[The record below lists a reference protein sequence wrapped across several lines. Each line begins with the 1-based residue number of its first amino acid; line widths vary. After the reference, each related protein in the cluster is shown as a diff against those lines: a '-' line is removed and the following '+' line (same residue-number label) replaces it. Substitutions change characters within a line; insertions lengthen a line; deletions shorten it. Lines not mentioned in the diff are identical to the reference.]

1 MEEEDEEDD
10 EDEEEEPPLYLPRLC
25 FIILFISVIS
35 RPTGKGRGGEGWR
48 VRLEGVEGQ
57 GEKP

>member
-1 MEEEDEEDD
+1 MRRSRPFYICRDYGFC
-10 EDEEEEPPLYLPRLC
+10 L
-25 FIILFISVIS
+25 IILFISLIS